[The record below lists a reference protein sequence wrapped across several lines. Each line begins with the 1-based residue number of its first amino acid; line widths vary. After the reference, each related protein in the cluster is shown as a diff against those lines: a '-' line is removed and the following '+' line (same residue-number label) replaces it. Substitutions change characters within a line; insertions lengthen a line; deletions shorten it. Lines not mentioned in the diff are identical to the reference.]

1 MGFETVKLK
10 DLTINLDNKRKPL
23 NELERKSLK
32 KKGLYPYCGAN
43 GVLDYIDEFIF
54 DQEILCIAEDG
65 GSWGFREKCAYIIN
79 EPCWVNNHAHVLV
92 AKENV
97 NVKYLCYYLN
107 YTDLSKHI
115 TGTTRGK
122 LTKSALEKIEVK
134 IPDYSTQNKIVNALD
149 KAQELIDKRKAQ
161 IEALDQLTQSVF
173 LEMFGDPLRNNK
185 NFEVVKLGEYTTHV
199 SSGVTPRGGQ
209 SAYVPQGIPLIRSQ
223 NVHMNKLNL
232 DDVVFITEE
241 VHESMKRS
249 QLRKYDVL
257 LNITGASIGRVAVY
271 LGENNQANVNQHVC
285 IIRLTEGV
293 NPFYLSYYIASPQFQ
308 YSIKLLNSG
317 ATREALNYTQIK
329 NFNILL
335 PPLELQNKFAEIVQK
350 IESQKDL
357 LQKSLE
363 ELENNF
369 HSLMQRAFKGE
380 LFNEQ

>member
-1 MGFETVKLK
+1 
-10 DLTINLDNKRKPL
+10 
-23 NELERKSLK
+23 
-32 KKGLYPYCGAN
+32 
-43 GVLDYIDEFIF
+43 
-54 DQEILCIAEDG
+54 
-65 GSWGFREKCAYIIN
+65 
-79 EPCWVNNHAHVLV
+79 
-92 AKENV
+92 
-97 NVKYLCYYLN
+97 
-107 YTDLSKHI
+107 
-115 TGTTRGK
+115 
-122 LTKSALEKIEVK
+122 
-134 IPDYSTQNKIVNALD
+134 
-149 KAQELIDKRKAQ
+149 
-161 IEALDQLTQSVF
+161 
-173 LEMFGDPLRNNK
+173 MFGDPLRNNK

-308 YSIKLLNSG
+308 HSIKFLNSG

-369 HSLMQRAFKGE
+369 SSLMQQAFKGE
-380 LFNEQ
+380 LFND

>member
-1 MGFETVKLK
+1 MNKYLFYYLFYKYKTKAVLK
-10 DLTINLDNKRKPL
+10 YQNKTTGIINLKLDNYL
-23 NELERKSLK
+23 KSLS
-32 KKGLYPYCGAN
+32 
-43 GVLDYIDEFIF
+43 ID
-54 DQEILCIAEDG
+54 LP
-65 GSWGFREKCAYIIN
+65 S
-79 EPCWVNNHAHVLV
+79 
-92 AKENV
+92 KE
-97 NVKYLCYYLN
+97 
-107 YTDLSKHI
+107 
-115 TGTTRGK
+115 
-122 LTKSALEKIEVK
+122 
-134 IPDYSTQNKIVNALD
+134 TQLKIVSILD
-149 KAQELIDKRKAQ
+149 KTQELIDKRKAQ

-308 YSIKLLNSG
+308 HSIKFLNSG

-369 HSLMQRAFKGE
+369 SSLMQQAFKGE
-380 LFNEQ
+380 LFND